1 MLRYPLKAGTERL
14 GQARQALAAVRAAAV
29 LLWQHADVW
38 LLPTLNH
45 TAPRAA
51 EGPPVD
57 QADWCALANVLGC
70 PALAMPANSP
80 NGPISVQALAAP
92 GHDHALLQ
100 WGRWLAQRWRQA
112 AERGHQ

>member
-1 MLRYPLKAGTERL
+1 
-14 GQARQALAAVRAAAV
+14 
-29 LLWQHADVW
+29 
-38 LLPTLNH
+38 
-45 TAPRAA
+45 
-51 EGPPVD
+51 
-57 QADWCALANVLGC
+57 
-70 PALAMPANSP
+70 MPANSP